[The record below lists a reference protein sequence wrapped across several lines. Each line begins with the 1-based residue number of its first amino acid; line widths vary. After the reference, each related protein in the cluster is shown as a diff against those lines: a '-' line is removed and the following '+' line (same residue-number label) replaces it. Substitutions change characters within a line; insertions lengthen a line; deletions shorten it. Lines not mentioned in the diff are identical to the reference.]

1 MIGSPKGMDVRI
13 MQCYI
18 RMVKIKCTE
27 LIIKGEV
34 LRREGRSNKYYEYSE
49 ERNRKLIGHNS
60 HYSCFILYIP

>member
-18 RMVKIKCTE
+18 RMVKIKWTE

-34 LRREGRSNKYYEYSE
+34 LRRVGRSK
-49 ERNRKLIGHNS
+49 I
-60 HYSCFILYIP
+60 IL